1 MIMSPTAH
9 ANVAASATAQP
20 RPWSLTSGSGMAMQ
34 CKLAVLLAESS
45 SVEAYDRDTR
55 VSGSVVSPSVL
66 CLHASGSDN
75 PRGILDFRNG
85 PF

>member
-9 ANVAASATAQP
+9 ANSNVAATGSATAQP

-45 SVEAYDRDTR
+45 SVEAYDRETSQPL
-55 VSGSVVSPSVL
+55 VFL
-66 CLHASGSDN
+66 AQW
-75 PRGILDFRNG
+75 
-85 PF
+85 